1 MFCLVALAETD
12 VERVKWR
19 EAHTAL
25 ASKKS
30 VLNPSQPSDL
40 RDLEIRE
47 SVLVAK
53 NTLIEDVHLF
63 FIAAALSFAHP
74 LSEAIL
80 TPFACLE
87 EEATQIQPFRR
98 SGGG

>member
-1 MFCLVALAETD
+1 MFCLVALAEAD

-19 EAHTAL
+19 EAHTAV

-47 SVLVAK
+47 SVLVTK
-53 NTLIEDVHLF
+53 STLIEDVHLF
-63 FIAAALSFAHP
+63 IIATALSFAHP
-74 LSEAIL
+74 LGEEIL
-80 TPFACLE
+80 TPFACPE
-87 EEATQIQPFRR
+87 GEATKIQPFRR